1 MPQDEEDRKIV
12 KGLAKKIRRQLREIC
27 TRQPAGYQPE
37 IQAIIERYQRTKDEG
52 RRSTLDEL
60 DKLLDELRERLWQG
74 GEDSEVEVRFEE
86 KEALTPNVVKWA
98 RKLCSSSILCMLR
111 EKRQIQATRTQSY
124 WADSTTIIHSVL
136 KDLLDAEGPNALGLF
151 AALAEPRNSL
161 FIQFAEVA
169 QTLANARVSL
179 YLVANGIRQLQ
190 PINADQHCTGSLTR
204 IRQAPLTISDILA
217 THEDGPSSLGVC
229 NSVSTRQPDLQ
240 RESLAGLIQP
250 AAGRYFSCPS
260 NVSLPDGSSL
270 PIHYLEGQSPVNVGS
285 ARTAESEGA
294 EVGMCLRGHNDCQDL
309 DTSSLGLL
317 SYAADLAKGSPAG
330 ANLSTEEMLGP
341 APRSDIPHGQMGDNE
356 QRQTKIYGG
365 ALGTGHIDVCEA
377 VESSLEFEDYFNLD
391 PPVTPPCGLVHQP

>member
-1 MPQDEEDRKIV
+1 M
-12 KGLAKKIRRQLREIC
+12 
-27 TRQPAGYQPE
+27 
-37 IQAIIERYQRTKDEG
+37 
-52 RRSTLDEL
+52 
-60 DKLLDELRERLWQG
+60 
-74 GEDSEVEVRFEE
+74 
-86 KEALTPNVVKWA
+86 
-98 RKLCSSSILCMLR
+98 
-111 EKRQIQATRTQSY
+111 
-124 WADSTTIIHSVL
+124 
-136 KDLLDAEGPNALGLF
+136 
-151 AALAEPRNSL
+151 
-161 FIQFAEVA
+161 A
-169 QTLANARVSL
+169 QTLANTRVSL

-204 IRQAPLTISDILA
+204 IRQAPLTISDILT

-270 PIHYLEGQSPVNVGS
+270 PVHYLEGQAPVNVDS

-317 SYAADLAKGSPAG
+317 SYAADLAQGSPAG